1 MTVPRLLAK
10 GLLNSTKNEAIPF
23 AVFRNR
29 FFSGQNV
36 VIDLGMSAILVSAVM
51 PCLNEAE
58 TLAICIQKAQRAFAK
73 LGICGEVVIADNGST
88 DGSIGIAE
96 ELGARVVHQSEKG
109 YGAALQAGIEGAR
122 GEIVVMGDAD
132 DSYDWGCLGDFVAKI
147 QQGHDFVMGN
157 RFQGGIA
164 KGAMPPHHR
173 YLGNPVLSWMARLAC
188 AVPIGD
194 FHCGMRAFTKRAYA
208 QMAPRTSGMEF
219 ASEMIFNAGRN
230 GLSIAEI
237 PTKLF
242 PDGRTRAPHL
252 RSFRD
257 GWRHLRFILSYAPD
271 HLLLA
276 PGLGLFLPGMLLMAL
291 LCAGPIEISGF
302 YMGAH
307 FLALGCMM
315 AMLGCSVMALWLL
328 GKRIVMRKH
337 PRLSQSRV
345 GRFVSNLSLE
355 KQLGAGAFLLLC
367 GLGVDGAILSQ
378 WLQNRGASME
388 STVHPAF
395 AATTLVE
402 MGLTLMFNA
411 FILNLIS
418 SEGRD

>member
-1 MTVPRLLAK
+1 
-10 GLLNSTKNEAIPF
+10 
-23 AVFRNR
+23 
-29 FFSGQNV
+29 
-36 VIDLGMSAILVSAVM
+36 MSAILVSAVM

-58 TLAICIQKAQRAFAK
+58 TLASCIQKAQHAFKK
-73 LGICGEVVIADNGST
+73 LGICGEVVVADNGST
-88 DGSIGIAE
+88 DASIQIAE
-96 ELGARVVHQSEKG
+96 NLGARVVHESEKG

-122 GEIVVMGDAD
+122 GEIVVIGDAD
-132 DSYDWGCLGDFVAKI
+132 DSYDWESLGDFVAKI

-173 YLGNPVLSWMARLAC
+173 YFGNPVLSYAARVAC
-188 AVPIGD
+188 RVPIGD
-194 FHCGMRAFTKRAYA
+194 FHCGMRAFTKTAYA
-208 QMAPRTSGMEF
+208 RMAPRTRGMEF

-271 HLLLA
+271 HVLLA
-276 PGLGLFLPGMLLMAL
+276 PGLALFVPGLLLMAL
-291 LCAGPIEISGF
+291 LAAGPTQIGGF
-302 YMGAH
+302 YLGAH

-315 AMLGCSVMALWLL
+315 AMLGFNVVALWLL

-337 PRLSQSRV
+337 PRLAE
-345 GRFVSNLSLE
+345 GRIGNFVAGLSLE
-355 KQLGAGAFLLLC
+355 KQLFAGAALLFG
-367 GLGVDGAILSQ
+367 GLGVDGVILSR
-378 WLQNRGASME
+378 WLNNMGASME

-395 AATTLVE
+395 VATSLME

-411 FILNLIS
+411 FILNLIT
-418 SEGRD
+418 SEAEK

>member
-1 MTVPRLLAK
+1 
-10 GLLNSTKNEAIPF
+10 
-23 AVFRNR
+23 
-29 FFSGQNV
+29 
-36 VIDLGMSAILVSAVM
+36 MSAILVSAVM

-58 TLAICIQKAQRAFAK
+58 TLALCIRKAQNAFVK
-73 LGICGEVVIADNGST
+73 LGILGEVVIADNGST

-96 ELGARVVHQSEKG
+96 NLGARVVHQSEKG

-132 DSYDWGCLGDFVAKI
+132 DSYDWESLGDFVGKI
-147 QQGHDFVMGN
+147 QEGHDFVMGN

-173 YLGNPVLSWMARLAC
+173 YFGNPVLSFVARVAC
-188 AVPIGD
+188 HVPIGD

-237 PTKLF
+237 PTRLF

-271 HLLLA
+271 HVLLA
-276 PGLGLFLPGMLLMAL
+276 PGLALFLPGLILMAL
-291 LCAGPIEISGF
+291 LAAGPTTLGGF
-302 YMGAH
+302 YLGAH
-307 FLALGCMM
+307 FLALGCML
-315 AMLGCSVMALWLL
+315 AMLGFNVLALWLL

-337 PRLSQSRV
+337 PRLATGRI
-345 GRFVSNLSLE
+345 GRFVAELSLE
-355 KQLGAGAFLLLC
+355 KQLAGGAVLLVG
-367 GLGVDGAILSQ
+367 GLSVDGAILNR
-378 WLQNRGASME
+378 WLHNMQASME
-388 STVHPAF
+388 ASVHPAF
-395 AATTLVE
+395 VATSLVE
-402 MGLTLMFNA
+402 MGMTLIFNA
-411 FILNLIS
+411 FILNLIA
-418 SEGRD
+418 SEHNEA

>member
-1 MTVPRLLAK
+1 
-10 GLLNSTKNEAIPF
+10 
-23 AVFRNR
+23 
-29 FFSGQNV
+29 
-36 VIDLGMSAILVSAVM
+36 MSAILVSAVM

-58 TLAICIQKAQRAFAK
+58 TLAVCIQKAQRAFAR

-88 DGSIGIAE
+88 DESVHIAE
-96 ELGARVVHQSEKG
+96 NLGARVVHQNEKG

-132 DSYDWGCLGDFVAKI
+132 DSYDWESLGDFVAKI
-147 QQGHDFVMGN
+147 QQGSDFVVGN

-173 YLGNPVLSWMARLAC
+173 YFGNPVLSFVARVAC
-188 AVPIGD
+188 RVPIGD
-194 FHCGMRAFTKRAYA
+194 FHCGMRAFTKQAYT
-208 QMAPRTSGMEF
+208 QMAPRTRGMEF

-271 HLLLA
+271 HVLLA
-276 PGLGLFLPGMLLMAL
+276 PGLALFLPGMLLMAL
-291 LCAGPIEISGF
+291 LCAGPISPFGF

-315 AMLGCSVMALWLL
+315 AMLGFNVLALWML

-337 PRLSQSRV
+337 PRLAQSRV
-345 GRFVSNLSLE
+345 GLFVASLSLE
-355 KQLGAGAFLLLC
+355 KQLITGALLLFC
-367 GLGVDGAILSQ
+367 GLGVDGVILSR
-378 WLQNRGASME
+378 WLGNMKAPME

-402 MGLTLMFNA
+402 IGLTLMFNA
-411 FILNLIS
+411 FILNLIH
-418 SEGRD
+418 SESE

>member
-1 MTVPRLLAK
+1 
-10 GLLNSTKNEAIPF
+10 
-23 AVFRNR
+23 
-29 FFSGQNV
+29 
-36 VIDLGMSAILVSAVM
+36 MSAILVSAVM

-58 TLAICIQKAQRAFAK
+58 TLALCIKKAQNAFKK
-73 LGICGEVVIADNGST
+73 LGISGEVVIADNGST

-96 ELGARVVHQSEKG
+96 GLGARVVHQSEKG

-132 DSYDWGCLGDFVAKI
+132 DSYDWESLGDFVGKI
-147 QQGHDFVMGN
+147 QEGHDFVMGN

-173 YLGNPVLSWMARLAC
+173 YFGNPVLSYAARVAC

-208 QMAPRTSGMEF
+208 QMAPRTRGMEF

-230 GLSIAEI
+230 GLDIAEI

-271 HLLLA
+271 HMLLA
-276 PGLGLFLPGMLLMAL
+276 PGLALFLPGMLLMAL
-291 LCAGPIEISGF
+291 LAAGPIRMAGF
-302 YMGAH
+302 YLGAH
-307 FLALGCMM
+307 FLALGCML
-315 AMLGCSVMALWLL
+315 AMLGFNVLALWLL

-337 PRLSQSRV
+337 PRLAQSRI
-345 GRFVSNLSLE
+345 GAFVQGLSLE
-355 KQLGAGAFLLLC
+355 KQLIGGALLFFG
-367 GLGVDGAILSQ
+367 GLSVDLVILSR
-378 WLQNRGASME
+378 WLGNMGASME

-395 AATTLVE
+395 VATSLVE
-402 MGLTLMFNA
+402 MGLTLVFNA
-411 FILNLIS
+411 LVLNLVV
-418 SEGRD
+418 SEGENNAV